1 MFSLDRFYDIIHN
14 NLIDPLPLNASSV
27 AFHPFGTYDSTLI
40 YTNDPVGKQNSSTE
54 VFAFHTIPLIRQS
67 LLHCYFFDQEPFYEY
82 TKAVAKDNK
91 LITFIDDYTGPRA
104 FMILANSEKSDLLDE
119 YIRSNN
125 YYNWYYFFHGFAALD
140 WYRDFQY
147 VNPTVFDQFDKVFI
161 CYNHLISKYRSY
173 RLHLV
178 SNLINQDLIKHG
190 RVSLFLSDNLGTWQ
204 DSVEDPATPL
214 DDRARAKITSALSQL
229 SGPLI
234 IDTDTPTGSMSA
246 NVDINELT
254 SVLWH
259 VVTETVYFLPKL
271 HLTEKVF
278 KPIVARRPF
287 ILAAAPG
294 NLAYLKSY
302 GFRTF
307 DQWIDESYDEETDHY
322 IRIEKITAEIQRLC
336 ELSPDALKQMHSEM
350 KEILEYNHQH
360 FYGKFK
366 DLIVNELVD
375 NFEGI
380 LNRINHGRIP
390 GNHSR
395 HHQRVDL
402 PPTHFEE
409 VKKRLAQ

>member
-1 MFSLDRFYDIIHN
+1 MFSLDRFYNILHS
-14 NLIDPLPLNASSV
+14 NLISQFRNGRSV
-27 AFHPFGTYDSTLI
+27 YFYPFGTYQNTVFLSDSVDTSENQKPFVWNHHWQADK
-40 YTNDPVGKQNSSTE
+40 T
-54 VFAFHTIPLIRQS
+54 FF
-67 LLHCYFFDQEPFYEY
+67 HCYFFDQEPFY
-82 TKAVAKDNK
+82 
-91 LITFIDDYTGPRA
+91 DYTTTEVKKS
-104 FMILANSEKSDLLDE
+104 ILTLDREMSRPTQINLLATSERSGVVLD
-119 YIRSNN
+119 YAKQNKF
-125 YYNWYYFFHGFAALD
+125 YNWYYFFHGFATLD

-147 VNPTVFDQFDKVFI
+147 VNSDSFNRYSKVFI
-161 CYNHLISKYRSY
+161 CYNHLTSNLRSY

-178 SNLINQDLIKHG
+178 SNLIDQDLLQHG
-190 RVSLFLSDNLGTWQ
+190 RVSLFHTGWQ
-204 DSVEDPATPL
+204 ETIQDAENPL
-214 DDRARAKITSALSQL
+214 DNRARVKIYNALKDIKD
-229 SGPLI
+229 PLI
-234 IDTDTPTGSMSA
+234 IDTVNPNGALSA
-246 NVDINELT
+246 NVNLDELT
-254 SVLWH
+254 SALWH
-259 VVTETVYFLPKL
+259 IVTETIYYDPKL
-271 HLTEKVF
+271 HLTEKIF
-278 KPIVARRPF
+278 KPIVSRRPF